1 MDFLRNL
8 LRLTRPLSN
17 IKNIALILF
26 AFYLSG
32 ADFNLKIILLGI
44 ISLSLVQSSIYAY
57 NSLNDQETDRKNPE
71 KNHYFQA
78 VQYFGSRKIF
88 FIILFLIVSGFIAGL
103 AINIYFVFSL
113 VALLIVNFLY
123 SSKYTRFKEK
133 ILLDIFSGGALGFLI
148 RFIASWF
155 IFKISFP
162 PILALLSLFSVKTAG
177 YLLYKELDR
186 GALNVLNIK
195 NSITAVS
202 KKTIIVISTVLFSL
216 ALFSFILMCLNQ
228 RYFQLNYLGILP
240 FRFLILLPF
249 AILPIIVIY
258 LSVFKKI
265 NIKVWELRVLGLI
278 FLLLLTIIIWRLL

>member
-1 MDFLRNL
+1 MFILCF
-8 LRLTRPLSN
+8 N
-17 IKNIALILF
+17 ITSLFSLINKL
-26 AFYLSG
+26 
-32 ADFNLKIILLGI
+32 
-44 ISLSLVQSSIYAY
+44 
-57 NSLNDQETDRKNPE
+57 
-71 KNHYFQA
+71 
-78 VQYFGSRKIF
+78 
-88 FIILFLIVSGFIAGL
+88 IILFLIIFGLIAGL

-133 ILLDIFSGGALGFLI
+133 IILDIFSGGALSFLL
-148 RFIASWF
+148 RFVAGWF

-162 PILALLSLFSVKTAG
+162 PILALLSLFSAKTAG

-186 GALNVLNIK
+186 GALNILNIK
-195 NSITAVS
+195 NSITAIS
-202 KKTIIVISTVLFSL
+202 KKTIIIISTVLFSL
-216 ALFSFILMCLNQ
+216 AIFSFVLMCLNQ

-265 NIKVWELRVLGLI
+265 NTKVLELRVLGFI
-278 FLLLLTIIIWRLL
+278 FLLLLIIITWRLL